1 MLDYSKCF
9 YNRIP
14 LECNYMVTE
23 LIFCENKRNPM
34 RNYSE
39 FTEFTYPPPFKDGY
53 QVEKHN
59 NNTDRNDYD
68 KPKKAD

>member
-1 MLDYSKCF
+1 MNTYVTPCASKYSEF
-9 YNRIP
+9 TYS
-14 LECNYMVTE
+14 
-23 LIFCENKRNPM
+23 
-34 RNYSE
+34 SE

>member
-1 MLDYSKCF
+1 MA
-9 YNRIP
+9 
-14 LECNYMVTE
+14 MG

-39 FTEFTYPPPFKDGY
+39 FTEFTYPSEYTEFTYPPPFKDGY
-53 QVEKHN
+53 QVEN
-59 NNTDRNDYD
+59 ITINTDRNDYD

>member
-1 MLDYSKCF
+1 MA
-9 YNRIP
+9 
-14 LECNYMVTE
+14 MG
-23 LIFCENKRNPM
+23 LIFAEVFEVIKRNSM
-34 RNYSE
+34 RNYTEFTYPSE

-68 KPKKAD
+68 KSKKVD

>member
-1 MLDYSKCF
+1 MG
-9 YNRIP
+9 
-14 LECNYMVTE
+14 
-23 LIFCENKRNPM
+23 LIFCENIWDIKRNPM

-39 FTEFTYPPPFKDGY
+39 FTYPSEYTEFTYPPPFKDSY
-53 QVEKHN
+53 QVEKRN

>member
-1 MLDYSKCF
+1 MA
-9 YNRIP
+9 
-14 LECNYMVTE
+14 MG

-34 RNYSE
+34 RNYSEFTYPSE

-68 KPKKAD
+68 KPKKVN